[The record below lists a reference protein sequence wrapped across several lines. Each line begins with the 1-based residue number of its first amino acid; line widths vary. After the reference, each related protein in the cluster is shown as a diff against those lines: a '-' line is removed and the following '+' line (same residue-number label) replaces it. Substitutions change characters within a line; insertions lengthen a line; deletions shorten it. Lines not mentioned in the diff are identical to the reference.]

1 MGIKALSH
9 IKNSGK
15 KFFDNAYFS
24 GPKKFPEKFFGEGYF
39 QRRNKISENCRNSG
53 MFQGKIVEIQECF
66 RVKLS
71 KFGGGGLLF
80 RAKISGKNFRK
91 NRTFEGLTFLGENF
105 WKKFSQATVGPYMQK
120 KARTGMGG
128 GSGGGY
134 PAPYPRHMVLKKKLH
149 PRA

>member
-1 MGIKALSH
+1 MPTFQVR
-9 IKNSGK
+9 KNSRKNFLARATFRGGIR
-15 KFFDNAYFS
+15 F
-24 GPKKFPEKFFGEGYF
+24 
-39 QRRNKISENCRNSG
+39 R
-53 MFQGKIVEIQECF
+53 KIVEIQECF